1 MNTFDIIILA
11 LLLFGFIRGL
21 FKGLFIEIA
30 SLVAL
35 ITGVYGAIHFS
46 YFVGNFLANRV
57 SWDEK
62 FVTIISFS
70 ITFGIIVLVIS
81 LIGKLFTKIADFAS
95 LGLLNKI
102 LDAPVGQV
110 VTVLGEALNCNIKL
124 QVVEQN
130 KNSSGQFVRNI
141 SISAQEFPVIKANAK
156 FDSTVLPEVIITD
169 LLKKKRGIGTILN
182 MNNIKATRKML
193 SLNQD
198 ENSASRE
205 YQIIH
210 NEVVWFTIIEKIK
223 LGSLGS
229 YNNR

>member
-1 MNTFDIIILA
+1 MN
-11 LLLFGFIRGL
+11 
-21 FKGLFIEIA
+21 KIE
-30 SLVAL
+30 
-35 ITGVYGAIHFS
+35 
-46 YFVGNFLANRV
+46 
-57 SWDEK
+57 D
-62 FVTIISFS
+62 
-70 ITFGIIVLVIS
+70 
-81 LIGKLFTKIADFAS
+81 
-95 LGLLNKI
+95 LLNKI

-110 VTVLGEALNCNIKL
+110 VTVLAEVLNCNIKL
-124 QVVEQN
+124 QVIEQN

-156 FDSTVLPEVIITD
+156 FDSAVLPEVIITD

-193 SLNQD
+193 SLTQD

-210 NEVVWFTIIEKIK
+210 NEVVWFTIIEEIK

-229 YNNR
+229 YNNS

>member
-1 MNTFDIIILA
+1 MN
-11 LLLFGFIRGL
+11 
-21 FKGLFIEIA
+21 KIE
-30 SLVAL
+30 
-35 ITGVYGAIHFS
+35 
-46 YFVGNFLANRV
+46 
-57 SWDEK
+57 D
-62 FVTIISFS
+62 
-70 ITFGIIVLVIS
+70 
-81 LIGKLFTKIADFAS
+81 
-95 LGLLNKI
+95 LLNKI

-110 VTVLGEALNCNIKL
+110 VTILGQVLNCNIKL
-124 QVVEQN
+124 QVIEQN

-141 SISAQEFPVIKANAK
+141 SISAQEFPVIKANVK
-156 FDSTVLPEVIITD
+156 FDSAVLPELIITD
-169 LLKKKRGIGTILN
+169 LLKKKHGIGTILN

-229 YNNR
+229 YNNS

>member
-1 MNTFDIIILA
+1 MN
-11 LLLFGFIRGL
+11 
-21 FKGLFIEIA
+21 KIE
-30 SLVAL
+30 
-35 ITGVYGAIHFS
+35 
-46 YFVGNFLANRV
+46 
-57 SWDEK
+57 D
-62 FVTIISFS
+62 
-70 ITFGIIVLVIS
+70 
-81 LIGKLFTKIADFAS
+81 
-95 LGLLNKI
+95 LLNKI

-110 VTVLGEALNCNIKL
+110 VTVLGKVLNCNIKL

-156 FDSTVLPEVIITD
+156 FDSAVLPEVIVTD
-169 LLKKKRGIGTILN
+169 LLKKKHGIGTILN

-210 NEVVWFTIIEKIK
+210 NEVVWFTIIEEIK

-229 YNNR
+229 YNNS

>member
-1 MNTFDIIILA
+1 MN
-11 LLLFGFIRGL
+11 
-21 FKGLFIEIA
+21 KIE
-30 SLVAL
+30 
-35 ITGVYGAIHFS
+35 
-46 YFVGNFLANRV
+46 
-57 SWDEK
+57 D
-62 FVTIISFS
+62 
-70 ITFGIIVLVIS
+70 
-81 LIGKLFTKIADFAS
+81 
-95 LGLLNKI
+95 LLNKI

-110 VTVLGEALNCNIKL
+110 VTILGEVLNCNIKL
-124 QVVEQN
+124 QVIEQN

-156 FDSTVLPEVIITD
+156 FDSAVLPEVIITD
-169 LLKKKRGIGTILN
+169 LLKKKHGIGTILN

-210 NEVVWFTIIEKIK
+210 NEVVWFTIIEEIK

-229 YNNR
+229 YNNS

>member
-1 MNTFDIIILA
+1 MN
-11 LLLFGFIRGL
+11 
-21 FKGLFIEIA
+21 KIE
-30 SLVAL
+30 
-35 ITGVYGAIHFS
+35 
-46 YFVGNFLANRV
+46 
-57 SWDEK
+57 D
-62 FVTIISFS
+62 
-70 ITFGIIVLVIS
+70 
-81 LIGKLFTKIADFAS
+81 
-95 LGLLNKI
+95 LLNKI

-110 VTVLGEALNCNIKL
+110 VTILGQVLNCNIKL
-124 QVVEQN
+124 QVIEQN

-141 SISAQEFPVIKANAK
+141 SISAQEFPVIKANVK
-156 FDSTVLPEVIITD
+156 FDSAVLPEVIVTE
-169 LLKKKRGIGTILN
+169 LLKKKHGIGTILN

-193 SLNQD
+193 SLTQD